1 MEEKAKYPVLTF
13 ILRFWK
19 TNLFTLLI
27 AGIAI
32 IFYVFFVIEKKYT
45 SNVSILPPS
54 GNLTSGIGGQMG
66 DLASLVGVNIQSNAI
81 QSPDMYKEI
90 LLSRQLTEH
99 LLFEEFEILN
109 DQNILI
115 KDKLINLLKIEA
127 KSDHELLD
135 ASLKMFREKVI
146 FINISTD
153 CGIVYLT
160 VTLNDPNLAAKVAT
174 RMVEILNNIVTTQV
188 QLEYRQ
194 QLMYIQEH
202 INVARDSIKIS
213 ERDLQFF
220 LEDVNVMSDPINLI
234 REMALKR
241 DLELYTAIYVEL
253 KKQLEI
259 FTLKSMVTLAEV
271 KILDKANVPYYK
283 SRPKRV
289 LLVISA
295 GLLFLVIQ
303 ISINSGILIF
313 QNFRS
318 DIIKNNDEN

>member
-81 QSPDMYKEI
+81 QSPDMFKEI

>member
-318 DIIKNNDEN
+318 DIIKNNDQN

>member
-318 DIIKNNDEN
+318 DILKK